1 MPRYSKLLSVLI
13 PTCSLAVL
21 SPLAL
26 AQGGSRGAK
35 NPFSAPDAFVHYA
48 PDRMY
53 DLQNLLLDFNVDYPN
68 RLFTATATNS
78 ISPLRDD
85 VTKLLF
91 NASKAITI
99 DSVELNGHPA
109 TYSRSDADDGIWV
122 DCPPTKAGEKDVVV
136 IHYHGKKSEAPNGR
150 TGGWHWHEPKK
161 NDPSKQGLWTN
172 GETSDTRDWAVT
184 WDYPN
189 DFTSSETRTTV
200 PKDWEVISNGK
211 LMSDKVNADGKT
223 RTVIWK
229 MDQTHAT
236 YLTSLVCGPFDIHK
250 DSWRGVP
257 LYYVCPKGM
266 DARLDYTCEH
276 TKDMLSFYSDNLN
289 FKYPWVKYAEDF
301 TYDFGGG
308 QENVSN
314 TTFGLFFTDPRE
326 GDHTEDWILAHEMG
340 HQWFGDYATCK
351 DWGQIWLNESFATF
365 MEMSYILHSKGVYE
379 SQREMEQ
386 NSQGYFAEAKRYE
399 RPQETNF
406 YSNPGVMFDQHTY
419 PKGGVMLMS
428 LRKMLGNKVFYA
440 GLQRY
445 LEEHHGPVETSMLC
459 NSMTDATGIN
469 LHPWFDQWIEKPG
482 HPIIDWSW
490 SYDDAKKAVLLH
502 VKQTQDTSHG
512 TPIYD
517 IPAQAATISSDGTV
531 TRSPIH
537 LNAADQ
543 SFELPASTKPA
554 TVVFD
559 PDHDF
564 LREIKTYPWS
574 ADELPVI
581 AQFDPNA
588 VERQWAFN
596 KMLEGTPSDAV
607 VQAAERSLQ
616 NDQDTFPAIVDASVL
631 GKLKRTD
638 LRSFWESELKHKN
651 FVRRSAAVAALA
663 ALPSDAAEN
672 ARLRALINDK
682 DPYAVVAEAIR
693 SLGASDY
700 DATVPLIKEQAK
712 TSTNTQ
718 VRSAALNAL
727 LSHNDADG
735 VTLMFDSLGEMQ
747 PDEVQQAGMNALQSF
762 KGDDPRVV
770 PALHNALTSGN
781 FNMIIPAITIART
794 RKVKEVIPD
803 LQALKAQFGFFGQ
816 QIDEA
821 IAEINK

>member
-1 MPRYSKLLSVLI
+1 MPRYFKLFILAV
-13 PTCSLAVL
+13 PTCSLALL
-21 SPLAL
+21 SSIAD

-35 NPFSAPDAFVHYA
+35 NPFSAPDATIHYA

-53 DLQNLLLDFNVDYPN
+53 DLQNLLLEFNVDYST
-68 RLFTATATNS
+68 RTFKAVATNS
-78 ISPLRDD
+78 VVALRDGTTGL
-85 VTKLLF
+85 VF
-91 NASKAITI
+91 NANPYLKIE
-99 DSVELNGHPA
+99 SVELNGHA
-109 TYSRSDADDGIWV
+109 TTYARNGEDVTVACS
-122 DCPPTKAGEKDVVV
+122 PTKAGEKDTVVFR
-136 IHYHGKKSEAPNGR
+136 YHGTKADAPNGN
-150 TGGWHWHEPKK
+150 TSGWHWHEPKK

-172 GETSDTRDWAVT
+172 GETSDTRDWAIT

-189 DFTSSETRTTV
+189 DFTTSETRTTV

-211 LMSDKVNADGKT
+211 LMSDKTNSDGKT
-223 RTVIWK
+223 RTVVWK
-229 MDQTHAT
+229 MDQEHAT

-365 MEMSYILHSKGVYE
+365 MEMSYILHAKGVYA

-386 NSQGYFAEAKRYE
+386 NSQGYFEEAKRYE

-445 LEEHHGPVETSMLC
+445 LEEHHGPVETNMLC

-482 HPIIDWSW
+482 HPVIDWSW
-490 SYDDAKKAVLLH
+490 SYDDAKKTVLLH
-502 VKQTQDTSHG
+502 VKQTQDTSKG

-517 IPAQAATISSDGTV
+517 IPAQAALISGGVV
-531 TRSPIH
+531 TRMPIH

-543 SFELPASTKPA
+543 TFELPASAKPA
-554 TVVFD
+554 SVVFD

-564 LREIKTYPWS
+564 LREIKTYPW
-574 ADELPVI
+574 APDELPVI
-581 AQFDPNA
+581 AEFNPNC
-588 VERQWAFN
+588 VERQYAFT
-596 KMLEGTPSDAV
+596 KMLDGTPNDAV
-607 VQAAERSLQ
+607 VQTAVRILQ
-616 NDQDTFPAIVDASVL
+616 NDKGYEPAIVDVKAL
-631 GKLKRTD
+631 ANLKQEN
-638 LRSFWESELKHKN
+638 LRSFWESEISHQN
-651 FVRRSAAVAALA
+651 YGRASQAIDALA
-663 ALPSDAAEN
+663 LLSSNAAEN
-672 ARLRALINDK
+672 DRLRSLINDK
-682 DPYAVVAEAIR
+682 SGYAVVAAAIR
-693 SLGASDY
+693 ALSKLDFNSSK
-700 DATVPLIKEQAK
+700 TLIENAAR

-718 VRSAALNAL
+718 IRRQALNEL
-727 LSHNDADG
+727 LVHNDPVG
-735 VTLMFDSLGEMQ
+735 VDAMFDSLGEMQ
-747 PDEVQQAGMNALQSF
+747 PDDIQVAGMNALQNY
-762 KGDDPRVV
+762 KGGNDPRIVT
-770 PALHNALTSGN
+770 ALHNALTSGN
-781 FNMIIPAITIART
+781 FNMIFPAMAIAST

-803 LQALKAQFGFFGQ
+803 LQALKAQFSFFGQ
-816 QIDEA
+816 QIDTA
-821 IAEINK
+821 IAAINK